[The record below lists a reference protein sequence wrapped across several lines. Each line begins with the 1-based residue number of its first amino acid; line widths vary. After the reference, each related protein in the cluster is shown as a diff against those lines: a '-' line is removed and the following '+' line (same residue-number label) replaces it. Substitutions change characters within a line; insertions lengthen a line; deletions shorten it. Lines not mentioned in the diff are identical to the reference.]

1 MLSSLIFFVF
11 SNSAQAKCEGYV
23 RKAATSK
30 GKFVI
35 QNFKKAHACD
45 PDVAKNNFFEF
56 MKSANDL
63 ETLQRFTL
71 TAIQL
76 DPLLWEV
83 AGSIPGKIP
92 DYSIRN
98 SLTKNLGKEC
108 SENAELRTF
117 MKASYATMGGTTF
130 NQWDD
135 AYINCDHEDINTWIV
150 QQVEVPPKQKFSDKY
165 NTLLDV
171 LGKKKKTAAL
181 THFQVAAISAAQ
193 EGPYKDI
200 LRRISET
207 VAPPIGGTISPEDK
221 KILETTLLSIAQ
233 KVDKSKANDV
243 AYQLAAAGSEDK
255 AAQLLPTIYAEQ
267 YNDGFT
273 YGVAALELAKCKGDK
288 KEAVIHFAE
297 LEDKKVVWSVR
308 EKATATLSKSK
319 PKLSKCESEGDWSI
333 VLTSSPVQDAKAIKV
348 WASKLNEEY
357 SGKGYKV
364 KLQKE
369 KKITIE

>member
-1 MLSSLIFFVF
+1 MITSLLFLAF
-11 SNSAQAKCEGYV
+11 SNNAHAKCEGYV
-23 RKAATSK
+23 SKAAKSK

-35 QNFKKAHACD
+35 QNFKQAHACD
-45 PDVAKNNFFEF
+45 PEVAKNNFFEF

-76 DPLLWEV
+76 DPLLWEA

-92 DYSIRN
+92 DYSIRD

-108 SENAELRTF
+108 TNNAELRTF
-117 MKASYATMGGTTF
+117 MKASYATMGGTNF

-135 AYINCDHEDINTWIV
+135 AYINCEHEDINSWIV
-150 QQVEVPPKQKFSDKY
+150 KQVEAPPKQKFSDKY

-181 THFQVAAISAAQ
+181 THFQIAAIAAAAD
-193 EGPYKDI
+193 GPYKDI

-207 VAPPIGGTISPEDK
+207 VAPPIGGTITPEDK
-221 KILETTLLSIAQ
+221 ATLEKTLLAVAQ
-233 KVDKSKANDV
+233 KVDKTKATDV

-255 AAQLLPTIYAEQ
+255 AAQLLPTIYADQ
-267 YNDGFT
+267 YNEGFI
-273 YGVAALELAKCKGDK
+273 YGVAAVELGKCKDDK
-288 KEAVIHFAE
+288 KEAVIHYAE
-297 LEDKKVVWSVR
+297 LEDKKIVWSIR
-308 EKATATLSKSK
+308 EEATAKLTKSK
-319 PKLSKCESEGDWSI
+319 PKLSKCESEGDWSVVI
-333 VLTSSPVQDAKAIKV
+333 TSTPINEAKSIKG
-348 WASKLNEEY
+348 WASELNEEY

>member
-1 MLSSLIFFVF
+1 MLSSLIFLVL
-11 SNSAQAKCEGYV
+11 SNNAHAKCEGYV
-23 RKAATSK
+23 RKAAKSK

-35 QNFKKAHACD
+35 QNFKNAYACD
-45 PDVAKNNFFEF
+45 PEVAKNNFFEF

-63 ETLQRFTL
+63 ETLQRFTV

-92 DYSIRN
+92 DYSVRD

-117 MKASYATMGGTTF
+117 MKASYATMGGTNF

-135 AYINCDHEDINTWIV
+135 AYINCEHEDINSWIV
-150 QQVEVPPKQKFSDKY
+150 KQVEMPPKQKFSDKY

-171 LGKKKKTAAL
+171 LGQKKKSEAL
-181 THFQVAAISAAQ
+181 SHFQIAAISAAA

-207 VAPPIGGTISPEDK
+207 VAPPIGGKMSAEDK
-221 KILETTLLSIAQ
+221 TKLETTLLAVA
-233 KVDKSKANDV
+233 KEVDKTKASDV

-255 AAQLLPTIYAEQ
+255 AAQLLPTIYSEQ
-267 YNDGFT
+267 YNDGFL
-273 YGVAALELAKCKGDK
+273 YGVAAVELAKCKGDK
-288 KEAVIHFAE
+288 KEAVIHYAE
-297 LEDKKVVWSVR
+297 LEDKKVVWSIR
-308 EKATATLSKSK
+308 EEATARLTKSK
-319 PKLSKCESEGDWSI
+319 PKLAKCESEGEWSVVI
-333 VLTSSPVQDAKAIKV
+333 TSTPIKESKAIKG
-348 WASKLNEEY
+348 WASSLNEEY